1 MQVRSGELFQKLE
14 KMAAHYK
21 NNVASTHLKA
31 EFSSMPLTRRDW
43 DEVELLTSRLEV
55 FRHQGY
61 HLDELYLKLLSM
73 SRLVKQARTQMA
85 PGLKGRM
92 NTRMASRPNS
102 DKVMAEMAVA
112 NFLPNVAV
120 LAEMILE
127 LYNFTRQEDAAQNE
141 GKTKA
146 LSSVPEAKEIENLLQ
161 A

>member
-31 EFSSMPLTRRDW
+31 EFTTMSLSRRDW
-43 DEVELLTSRLEV
+43 DEVELITARLEV

-73 SRLVKQARTQMA
+73 ARLVKQARIQMA

-92 NTRMASRPNS
+92 NARMASRPAS
-102 DKVMAEMAVA
+102 EKVMAEMAVA
-112 NFLPNVAV
+112 NFLPNVGV
-120 LAEMILE
+120 LAEMILD
-127 LYNFTRQEDAAQNE
+127 LYNFVRQEDAGQNE
-141 GKTKA
+141 GRNKA
-146 LSSVPEAKEIENLLQ
+146 LAAVPEAKEIESLLQ
-161 A
+161 P